1 MLGAR
6 RDARKGSPQHRTIL
20 ITDIEGSNRPD
31 RDDRDLRRLRDAQY
45 RLLYEA
51 LDDAGVKRRRGST
64 HDTGDGCM
72 ILLRP
77 EVPKALVL
85 RAVAREL
92 PRRLRAHNRE
102 AGERLRLRLRVAV
115 HAGEIDW
122 DENGPLGGDLSDA
135 FRLLDSGILRERL
148 SATEAPMVLAVSWT
162 IYHSVVQR
170 GHGGIDPASF
180 THVVVREKEFDEGA
194 WIHVPAEPDGPGADA
209 DAAPAA
215 DAGAAA
221 RRRWAAAAAVGVV
234 GAGLLAGGLVLFGR
248 GDRGCGPPTE
258 LRLVASATMEG
269 VARRVVDGF
278 EQSTRNRDGCLT
290 ARVTV
295 APMPSPAAAVDGFLS
310 GWSGDQLRN
319 VFQPDAWMA
328 DSSLE
333 VERVRSTLARA
344 ARPGTPTLRN
354 LGSVASSPLV
364 VAVPASTARSL
375 AWPDQP
381 LAWKDVASLAR
392 DGELG
397 GHPFVLGRP
406 SPSSSTIGLLATAGL
421 YQGAVGRPEL
431 RAADLQTPGPAS
443 RIRAVERGLADGG
456 DDQGALLCR
465 LEGSGRAAGGGR
477 MTAVV
482 ASEQAVASYNQVG
495 PPGDCAAGAAPRD
508 PLRAFYPSD
517 GTPELDYPLVEV
529 SASWNDPS
537 RAAVVAALFGYL
549 HGDGPRTLLSDSGF
563 RVPGGAGGG
572 WLSSDNGVLLQQP
585 TSAFRQPDETVI
597 PALLDRFEAAR
608 RPARVLVA
616 MDVSGSMKLAS
627 GSGGTRIEG
636 ARDAAARAVSLVDD
650 KDAIGLWR
658 FSTRLKGS
666 QDYQELVPLG
676 SGAAHR
682 ARLLGSLGAL
692 RATDHDTGLY
702 DTIDAGVRRL
712 RQGLDPGAVNAL
724 VVLTDG
730 ENDDGD
736 GIGLKELGER
746 LEGGRDRPVQVVVIA
761 FGSVR
766 CQVGGL
772 EGIARMTGG
781 SCHDADQ
788 TGLRQAFEDV
798 ATSFWGG
805 QPVETRTG
813 GR

>member
-6 RDARKGSPQHRTIL
+6 RDAREASPQHRTIL

-31 RDDRDLRRLRDAQY
+31 RDDRDRRHLRDALY
-45 RLLYEA
+45 RLLDEA
-51 LDDAGVKRRRGST
+51 LRAAGVRRRRTST
-64 HDTGDGCM
+64 HDLGDGCL

-85 RAVAREL
+85 RAVSLEL
-92 PRRLRAHNRE
+92 PRRLRAHNRQA
-102 AGERLRLRLRVAV
+102 AGRLRIRLRVAV
-115 HAGEIDW
+115 HAGEVDW
-122 DENGPLGGDLSDA
+122 DENGPLGGDLSDG
-135 FRLLDSGILRERL
+135 FRLLDSAVLRERL
-148 SATEAPMVLAVSWT
+148 RAADAPMVLVVSRT

-170 GHGGIDPASF
+170 GHGGCDPASF
-180 THVVVREKEFDEGA
+180 ARVMVHEKELDEEA
-194 WIHVPAEPDGPGADA
+194 WVHVPAEPADPEAEEVDGGDA
-209 DAAPAA
+209 RP
-215 DAGAAA
+215 
-221 RRRWAAAAAVGVV
+221 RRRWIAAAAAG
-234 GAGLLAGGLVLFGR
+234 GAGVILLAGGFVLFAR
-248 GDRGCGPPTE
+248 GGPACEPPTE
-258 LRLVASATMEG
+258 LRLVASATMEP

-278 EQSTRNRDGCLT
+278 EESTRNRDGCVT

-295 APMPSPAAAVDGFLS
+295 APMPSAAAVVDGFLS

-319 VFQPDAWMA
+319 VFQPDAWLA

-381 LAWKDVASLAR
+381 LAWKDVAALASGGR
-392 DGELG
+392 LG

-421 YQGAVGRPEL
+421 YQGAVGRAEL
-431 RAADLQTPGPAS
+431 RATDLETPGPAT

-456 DDQGALLCR
+456 DDQAALLCR
-465 LEGSGRAAGGGR
+465 LESSGTAAGGDR

-482 ASEQAVASYNQVG
+482 ASEQAVASYNQLG
-495 PPGDCAAGAAPRD
+495 PGECADGARPRD

-517 GTPELDYPLVEV
+517 GTPELDFPLVGV
-529 SASWNDPS
+529 SASWNDAS
-537 RAAVVAALFGYL
+537 RAAVAASLFAYL
-549 HGDGPRTLLSDSGF
+549 RGEGPRTVLADSGF
-563 RVPGGAGGG
+563 RVPGAAGGR
-572 WLSSDNGVLLQQP
+572 LSSDNGVLLQQP

-627 GSGGTRIEG
+627 GSGGTRVEG
-636 ARDAAARAVSLVDD
+636 ARDAAARAVSLVGD
-650 KDAIGLWR
+650 KDTIGLWR
-658 FSTRLKGS
+658 FSTRLNGS
-666 QDYQELVPLG
+666 RDYQELVPLG
-676 SGAAHR
+676 SGATHR
-682 ARLLGSLGAL
+682 ERLLGSLAAL

-712 RQGLDPGAVNAL
+712 RQGIDPGAVNAL

-730 ENDDGD
+730 ENDDPQ
-736 GIGLKELGER
+736 GIGLKALRAR
-746 LEGGRDRPVQVVVIA
+746 LDEGRDRPVQVVVIA

-772 EGIARMTGG
+772 DEIARMTGG
-781 SCHDADQ
+781 SCHDADR
-788 TGLRQAFEDV
+788 TSLRQAFEEV

>member
-6 RDARKGSPQHRTIL
+6 RDALKGSPQHRTIL

-31 RDDRDLRRLRDAQY
+31 RDDRDRRQLRDALY
-45 RLLYEA
+45 RLLDEA
-51 LDDAGVKRRRGST
+51 LRAAGVRRRRTST
-64 HDTGDGCM
+64 HDLGDGCL

-85 RAVAREL
+85 RAVALEL
-92 PRRLRAHNRE
+92 PRRLRAHNRQ
-102 AGERLRLRLRVAV
+102 AAERLRIRLRVAV

-135 FRLLDSGILRERL
+135 FRLLDSAVLRERL
-148 SATEAPMVLAVSWT
+148 RAVEAPMVLVVSRT

-180 THVVVREKEFDEGA
+180 VRAMVHEKELDEEA
-194 WIHVPAEPDGPGADA
+194 WVHVPAEPADP
-209 DAAPAA
+209 DAE
-215 DAGAAA
+215 AAA
-221 RRRWAAAAAVGVV
+221 AGDARPRRRWIVAAAAG
-234 GAGLLAGGLVLFGR
+234 GAGAVLLAGGFVLFGR
-248 GDRGCGPPTE
+248 GERSCGPPTE
-258 LRLVASATMEG
+258 LRLVASATMEP

-278 EQSTRNRDGCLT
+278 EESTRSRDGCLT

-295 APMPSPAAAVDGFLS
+295 APMPSAAAAVDGFLS
-310 GWSGDQLRN
+310 GWSGDQLRD
-319 VFQPDAWMA
+319 VFQPDAWLA
-328 DSSLE
+328 DSNLE

-344 ARPGTPTLRN
+344 GRPGTPTLRN

-364 VAVPASTARSL
+364 VAVPASTARAL

-381 LAWKDVASLAR
+381 LDWKDVAALAGGGR
-392 DGELG
+392 LG

-421 YQGAVGRPEL
+421 YQGALGRPEL
-431 RAADLQTPGPAS
+431 RAADLETPGPAS

-456 DDQGALLCR
+456 DDQAALLCR
-465 LEGSGRAAGGGR
+465 LESSGNTAGGDS

-495 PPGDCAAGAAPRD
+495 PGECAGGGRPRD

-517 GTPELDYPLVEV
+517 GTPELDFPLVEV
-529 SASWNDPS
+529 SASWNDAN
-537 RAAVVAALFGYL
+537 RAAVAASLSAYL
-549 HGDGPRTLLSDSGF
+549 RGEGPRTVLADSGF
-563 RVPGGAGGG
+563 RVPGAAGGG

-616 MDVSGSMKLAS
+616 MDVSGSMKLVS

-636 ARDAAARAVSLVDD
+636 ARDAAARAVSLVGD

-658 FSTRLKGS
+658 FSTRLNGS
-666 QDYQELVPLG
+666 RDYQELVPLG
-676 SGAAHR
+676 SGATHR
-682 ARLLGSLGAL
+682 ERLLGSLAAL

-712 RQGLDPGAVNAL
+712 RQGIDPGAVNAL

-730 ENDDGD
+730 ENDDPQ
-736 GIGLKELGER
+736 GIGLKALRAR
-746 LEGGRDRPVQVVVIA
+746 LDAGRDRPVQVVVIA

-772 EGIARMTGG
+772 DTIARMTGG
-781 SCHDADQ
+781 SCHDADR
-788 TGLRQAFEDV
+788 TSLRQAFEEV

-813 GR
+813 R